1 MYTSKSTFKN
11 DSGSIIS
18 KGHRLDD
25 AGYAK
30 LSEREKEFF
39 AKAEQTS
46 KATAKAE
53 APKAKSETK
62 EEAPQEKQTG
72 SAKSK
77 KASEKE

>member
-11 DSGSIIS
+11 DSSSIIS

-25 AGYAK
+25 AAYAK

-39 AKAEQTS
+39 AKVEQS

-53 APKAKSETK
+53 APKAETK
-62 EEAPQEKQTG
+62 EAVQENQTG
-72 SAKSK
+72 SGKAK